1 MYKLSDYTVILKES
15 DYIIHNTL
23 YGNMLRITGSMEKE
37 NINNIEHILNTR
49 EFLDSE
55 LGKTLIDLKF
65 VVNHKVNEQNILN
78 FRYLSRVVRTL
89 NIIMIPTRQCN
100 FQCPYCY
107 EEHIDYRMEENTYK
121 NIVSMILKLV
131 EQYKYE
137 TVNISWFGGEPTL
150 ELNNICCFMR
160 FLKDQLNGCAKVYGQ
175 ITTNGYLLR
184 RDNLEKLVKVGVCDY
199 QITIDGFDKTH
210 NKTRIMKGGEPTWN
224 RIIQNLHDA
233 KNSNLDFNIIIR
245 TNFTKE
251 ILNYAEEWFDYLKTE
266 FLGDSRFKLYF
277 EAVKDLGGKDN
288 TYKFGKG
295 EGEQVSALLELAA
308 NRGLYSSTY
317 RMWLQNFGM
326 ICYAG
331 KPNSLV
337 IDYDGKIKKCTV
349 ILDDEINVVG
359 SVKCNGKYLLNEQ
372 NISWW
377 TAYEKSPECL
387 SCKIHPLC
395 YGKKCP
401 ACYKKQNY
409 CDNLIQ
415 MYYGILRNMNALYK
429 KSNNIN
435 N

>member
-1 MYKLSDYTVILKES
+1 
-15 DYIIHNTL
+15 
-23 YGNMLRITGSMEKE
+23 
-37 NINNIEHILNTR
+37 
-49 EFLDSE
+49 
-55 LGKTLIDLKF
+55 
-65 VVNHKVNEQNILN
+65 
-78 FRYLSRVVRTL
+78 
-89 NIIMIPTRQCN
+89 
-100 FQCPYCY
+100 
-107 EEHIDYRMEENTYK
+107 
-121 NIVSMILKLV
+121 
-131 EQYKYE
+131 
-137 TVNISWFGGEPTL
+137 
-150 ELNNICCFMR
+150 
-160 FLKDQLNGCAKVYGQ
+160 
-175 ITTNGYLLR
+175 
-184 RDNLEKLVKVGVCDY
+184 
-199 QITIDGFDKTH
+199 
-210 NKTRIMKGGEPTWN
+210 
-224 RIIQNLHDA
+224 
-233 KNSNLDFNIIIR
+233 
-245 TNFTKE
+245 
-251 ILNYAEEWFDYLKTE
+251 
-266 FLGDSRFKLYF
+266 
-277 EAVKDLGGKDN
+277 
-288 TYKFGKG
+288 
-295 EGEQVSALLELAA
+295 
-308 NRGLYSSTY
+308 
-317 RMWLQNFGM
+317 MWLQNFGM